1 MMTRIAVVGLAGA
14 ALLLAGCDKSTG
26 KLDLTGA
33 QNLAVQICGF
43 LPTAQTV
50 ANIFATGSPALDTA
64 SEVATAVCQAVN
76 TPRSAGTKPIV
87 AGVVVE
93 GQRVK

>member
-1 MMTRIAVVGLAGA
+1 MKLAMIGLAAAA
-14 ALLLAGCDKSTG
+14 ALSIGGCDKTTG

-50 ANIFATGSPALDTA
+50 ANIFASGSPALDTA
-64 SEVATAVCQAVN
+64 SEVASAICQAVN
-76 TPRSAGTKPIV
+76 TPRATGVKPIV
-87 AGVVVE
+87 AGIVVE
-93 GQRVK
+93 GSRVK

>member
-1 MMTRIAVVGLAGA
+1 MRRLVFAAIATIALGA
-14 ALLLAGCDKSTG
+14 CDKKVDLST
-26 KLDLTGA
+26 A
-33 QNLAVQICGF
+33 QQLAVQICGF

-64 SEVATAVCQAVN
+64 GEVAAAVCQAVN
-76 TPRSAGTKPIV
+76 TPRATGQKPVV
-87 AGVVVE
+87 AGVIVE

>member
-1 MMTRIAVVGLAGA
+1 MRKIAIIGLA
-14 ALLLAGCDKSTG
+14 ALALTACDKTTG

-50 ANIFATGSPALDTA
+50 ANIFATGSSALDTA
-64 SEVATAVCQAVN
+64 SEVATAICSAVN
-76 TPRSAGTKPIV
+76 TPRSAGTKPVV

-93 GQRVK
+93 GSKVK

>member
-1 MMTRIAVVGLAGA
+1 MKISVIGLAAAAVLSLGA
-14 ALLLAGCDKSTG
+14 CDKQTG
-26 KLDLTGA
+26 KLDLSGA

-50 ANIFATGSPALDTA
+50 ANIFATGSSALDTA

-76 TPRSAGTKPIV
+76 TPRSAGAKPVV

-93 GQRVK
+93 GERVK

>member
-1 MMTRIAVVGLAGA
+1 MRSLFMIVVAMFALAA
-14 ALLLAGCDKSTG
+14 CDKTTG
-26 KLDLTGA
+26 KVDLSGA
-33 QNLAVQICGF
+33 QQLAVQICGF

-64 SEVATAVCQAVN
+64 SEVAAAVCQAVN
-76 TPRSAGTKPIV
+76 TPRGAGQKPVV

-93 GQRVK
+93 GNRVK

>member
-1 MMTRIAVVGLAGA
+1 MKKLLMIAA
-14 ALLLAGCDKSTG
+14 AAFALSACDKTAG
-26 KLDLTGA
+26 KIDLTGA

-50 ANIFATGSPALDTA
+50 ANIFASGSPALDTA
-64 SEVATAVCQAVN
+64 GEVANAICQAVN
-76 TPRSAGTKPIV
+76 TPRATGTKPIV

-93 GQRVK
+93 GSRVK

>member
-1 MMTRIAVVGLAGA
+1 MIAGIAGA
-14 ALLLAGCDKSTG
+14 AFALSACDKSTG

-43 LPTAQTV
+43 LPTVQTV
-50 ANIFATGSPALDTA
+50 ANIFASGSPALDTA
-64 SEVATAVCQAVN
+64 SEVANAVCQAVN
-76 TPRSAGTKPIV
+76 TPRGAGQKPVV

-93 GQRVK
+93 GQRVR

>member
-1 MMTRIAVVGLAGA
+1 MTKMMLTIAAVGALALG
-14 ALLLAGCDKSTG
+14 GCDKTTG

-50 ANIFATGSPALDTA
+50 ANIFASGSPALDTA
-64 SEVATAVCQAVN
+64 GEVANAICQAVN
-76 TPRSAGTKPIV
+76 TPRATGQKPVV

-93 GQRVK
+93 GSRVK